1 MDNPGEVSF
10 NPPTTDIVEPELA
23 DDEVKLSD
31 GRLVKMRETNGA
43 DEAAVVSLLGD
54 HISLSGAGGQVLV
67 QANALKSI
75 ALIDGQAPPIMR
87 SYNDYLKFAR
97 LFSTKNLA
105 RLTRKYVAL
114 NMEIN
119 KENPLA

>member
-1 MDNPGEVSF
+1 MLEDKEVSF
-10 NPPTTDIVEPELA
+10 NPPITDTEPEIGE
-23 DDEVKLSD
+23 DEVKLSD
-31 GRLVKMRETNGA
+31 GRLVKMRETTGA
-43 DEAAVVSLLGD
+43 DEAVVVSLLGD

-75 ALIDGQAPPIMR
+75 ASIDEQSPPIMR

-97 LFSTKNLA
+97 QFKTKDLT
-105 RLTRKYVAL
+105 RLTKKYVAL
-114 NMEIN
+114 NMEIS

>member
-1 MDNPGEVSF
+1 MDDKEEVSF
-10 NPPTTDIVEPELA
+10 KTPTVTEPELG
-23 DDEVKLSD
+23 DDEVRLSD
-31 GRLVKMRETNGA
+31 GRLVKMRETTGA
-43 DEAAVVSLLGD
+43 DEAAVVQILGD
-54 HISLSGAGGQVLV
+54 HISLNGAGGQVLV

-75 ALIDGQAPPIMR
+75 ASIDGQSPPVFR

-97 LFSTKNLA
+97 EFKTKDLA

>member
-1 MDNPGEVSF
+1 MSKDDEVSF
-10 NPPTTDIVEPELA
+10 NPPTTDTEPEIS

-31 GRLVKMRETNGA
+31 GRLVKMRETTGA
-43 DEAAVVSLLGD
+43 DEAAVVSLLGN
-54 HISLSGAGGQVLV
+54 HISLDGAGGQVLI

-75 ALIDGQAPPIMR
+75 ESIDGQSPPIMR

-97 LFSTKNLA
+97 QFSTKNLA

-114 NMEIN
+114 NVEIN
-119 KENPLA
+119 KDNPLA

>member
-1 MDNPGEVSF
+1 MPEDKEVSF
-10 NPPTTDIVEPELA
+10 NPPATDTEPEIS

-31 GRLVKMRETNGA
+31 GRLVKMRETTGA
-43 DEAAVVSLLGD
+43 DEAAVVSLLGN
-54 HISLSGAGGQVLV
+54 HISLDGAGGQVLI

-75 ALIDGQAPPIMR
+75 ESIDGQSPPIMR

-97 LFSTKNLA
+97 QFSTKNLA

-119 KENPLA
+119 KDNPLA